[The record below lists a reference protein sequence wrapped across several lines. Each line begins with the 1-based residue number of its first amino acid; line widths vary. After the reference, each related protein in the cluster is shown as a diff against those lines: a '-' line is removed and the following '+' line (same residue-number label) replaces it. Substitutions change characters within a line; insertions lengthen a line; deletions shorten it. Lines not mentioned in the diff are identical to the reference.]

1 MKICIVSR
9 SIADDYSGS
18 FELDQACALAQ
29 AGHEVFVLSL
39 DLRSIRRKRKMG
51 VYEEQYRDVKITKVN
66 VPLGAIN
73 KKCFFALS
81 QKVFVKE
88 MNNLIAKYGDFD
100 IIHAHFLDNAY
111 IVSKGMDI
119 IKSNARIVVTEHTD
133 ITRLSGYTDSEFF
146 DEVVNCA
153 YGRADVLITVS
164 KSLNKIILEN
174 YGFDSVVINNVID
187 TQIFGYINENKVN
200 KDDSVIFC
208 SVGSLTKNKRMDL
221 LIKCFS
227 KAFENGDN
235 YELYIC
241 GGGPE
246 KTKLEDEIIQL
257 GCKDSVH
264 MLGNVSREKIA
275 EIFKKTD
282 IFVLLSQKETFGVA
296 FIEAMASGLPVLS
309 TKSGGPEE
317 FITTDTGRLVG
328 DNNEEIIGA
337 MQDMAENKKIY
348 ERKKIS
354 KYAVDKFSPKAI
366 AKALTEMYKT
376 VLEGQ

>member
-1 MKICIVSR
+1 MKVCIVSR
-9 SIADDYSGS
+9 SIASDYSGS

-73 KKCFFALS
+73 KKYFFALS
-81 QKVFVKE
+81 QKAFVKE

-111 IVSKGMDI
+111 IVAKGMDI

-133 ITRLSGYTDSEFF
+133 ITRLSKYENSKFF

-164 KSLNKIILEN
+164 KSLNKIILDN
-174 YGFDSVVINNVID
+174 YGFDSIVINNVID
-187 TQIFGYINENKVN
+187 TQIFGYISESKAY

-208 SVGSLTKNKRMDL
+208 SVGSLTKNKRMNL
-221 LIKCFS
+221 LIECFS
-227 KAFENGDN
+227 KAFENDDN

-246 KTKLEDEIIQL
+246 RGKLEDEINRL
-257 GCKDSVH
+257 GCENSVH

-275 EIFKKTD
+275 EIFKKTN

-328 DNNEEIIGA
+328 DNNEEIIAA
-337 MQDMAENKKIY
+337 MRIMARN
-348 ERKKIS
+348 RKTYDREKIS
-354 KYAVDKFSPKAI
+354 KYATDRFSPKAI
-366 AKALTEMYKT
+366 AKSLTDIYKT
-376 VLEGQ
+376 VS